1 MDQRDLDSY
10 KWDIERGVKAILEYG
25 NHVADSVRLC
35 DDMREHF
42 GDTFNPANIEEFFK
56 LGVALV
62 DAWLDHPQGELLLGE
77 LTPLT
82 FKDVL
87 DRNVLLSKAAN
98 NKE

>member
-1 MDQRDLDSY
+1 MEQRDLDSC
-10 KWDIERGVKAILEYG
+10 KWDIERGIKAILEHG
-25 NHVADSVRLC
+25 DRVVDSVRLC
-35 DDMREHF
+35 DDMRERF
-42 GDTFNPANIEEFFK
+42 GDNFNPANIEDFFN

-62 DAWLDHPQGELLLGE
+62 DVWLDHPQGELGLGE

-82 FKDVL
+82 FEDVL